1 MGGIIFQ
8 EKDKKLELDITGY
21 QYENCRGLDEYDS
34 NWVMVRVNY
43 SDPDLSFD
51 CTDPCLLN
59 FELKEFA
66 DEIQELELTETDLIK
81 NFIEPYLSMAITKID
96 DDFAFQIRF
105 VYEMTEEGWKEAY
118 ICQKYDLQGLR
129 NLNNEFR
136 RLYNKFPLRK

>member
-1 MGGIIFQ
+1 
-8 EKDKKLELDITGY
+8 
-21 QYENCRGLDEYDS
+21 
-34 NWVMVRVNY
+34 MVRVNY

-51 CTDPCLLN
+51 FTDPCLLN

-81 NFIEPYLSMAITKID
+81 NFIEPYLSMAITKTD

-105 VYEMTEEGWKEAY
+105 VYEMAEESQKEAY
-118 ICQKYDLQGLR
+118 ICQKFDLQGLR

-136 RLYNKFPLRK
+136 RLYNKFPWRG

>member
-8 EKDKKLELDITGY
+8 EKNKKLELDITGY

-43 SDPDLSFD
+43 SDPDLFFD
-51 CTDPCLLN
+51 FADPCLLN
-59 FELKEFA
+59 FELKEFV
-66 DEIQELELTETDLIK
+66 DEIQELELTETGLIK
-81 NFIEPYLSMAITKID
+81 NFIEPYLSMIITKID

-118 ICQKYDLQGLR
+118 ICQKFDL
-129 NLNNEFR
+129 
-136 RLYNKFPLRK
+136 